1 MHLECK
7 EKRAGTYL
15 NFSTIARFNS
25 KSFALLIGTPQKVLV
40 YDIAFSFERDE
51 YNLQSAGKQESSDRN
66 QEGERASMHADK
78 FLLGGRDTA
87 RD

>member
-1 MHLECK
+1 MIGINYISICSFDSLNFDLQPEMHLECK

-40 YDIAFSFERDE
+40 YDIAF
-51 YNLQSAGKQESSDRN
+51 
-66 QEGERASMHADK
+66 
-78 FLLGGRDTA
+78 
-87 RD
+87 